1 MSVGMEKLLALAA
14 AIGFLLDL
22 LIGDPENWWHPVRG
36 IGWLIK
42 YLEKK
47 LRKIFPAT
55 PKGEL
60 AAGGILAV
68 TVLFAV
74 WRVSEG
80 VLRIASRI
88 HPIALLALMS
98 VMSWQI
104 LAAKSLKTESM
115 KVYYALREGDLKK
128 ARSAVSMIVGRDT
141 DGLSEEGVIKAAVE
155 TVAENTSD
163 GVIAPLFYLLVF
175 GPAGA
180 FVYKA
185 INTMD
190 SMVGYKNSRYLYFGR
205 TAARLDDWANWLPS
219 RLTALLLIGTAWL
232 LPGFDGAEAW
242 RIWRRDRRCHK
253 SPNSAQ
259 GEAAC
264 AGALGIRLAGDA
276 FYFGILQKK
285 PSIGDDGR
293 PVEPED
299 IPKANR
305 LMYGA
310 ALLALAAGLIISVAG
325 RNVP

>member
-60 AAGGILAV
+60 AAGGILAA

-88 HPIALLALMS
+88 HPIALLAFMS

-190 SMVGYKNSRYLYFGR
+190 SLS
-205 TAARLDDWANWLPS
+205 
-219 RLTALLLIGTAWL
+219 LIH
-232 LPGFDGAEAW
+232 
-242 RIWRRDRRCHK
+242 I
-253 SPNSAQ
+253 
-259 GEAAC
+259 
-264 AGALGIRLAGDA
+264 
-276 FYFGILQKK
+276 
-285 PSIGDDGR
+285 
-293 PVEPED
+293 
-299 IPKANR
+299 
-305 LMYGA
+305 
-310 ALLALAAGLIISVAG
+310 
-325 RNVP
+325 